1 MNYRNFFF
9 GIIFSFLIFGIVN
22 AVENKILFKVNNE
35 IITSFD
41 IYNELRYLE
50 VINKKFK
57 NIEKKQAFEIA
68 KRSLI
73 REKIKEIELQKVL
86 KELKI
91 EDRIL
96 DNILINYFK
105 KIQIKSTFDF
115 KTYFTSINIDPNL
128 IRKKITIE
136 ILWNEFIFDKY
147 NQSVKINRQAI
158 INDLKK
164 KDKQKEFL
172 LSEILFDVNENEKI
186 DEKFKLIKNKIEK
199 TSFSETALT
208 YSSSATA
215 DKGGELGWIKETSL
229 SKKINNLMQNIN
241 IGNYSEP
248 IVIPGGFLI
257 LKIEDVREVDSY
269 VNLNKEVEK
278 IIKEKTNEQLNQF
291 SNIFFNK
298 VKKNININEL

>member
-41 IYNELRYLE
+41 IYNELKYLE
-50 VINKKFK
+50 VINEKFK

-91 EDRIL
+91 EDQIL

-105 KIQIKSTFDF
+105 KIQIKSTSDF
-115 KTYFTSINIDPNL
+115 KIYFTSINIDPNL
-128 IRKKITIE
+128 IKKKITTE

-158 INDLKK
+158 INDIKR

-229 SKKINNLMQNIN
+229 NKKIYNLIQNID

-291 SNIFFNK
+291 SNIFLNK
-298 VKKNININEL
+298 VRKNININEL

>member
-41 IYNELRYLE
+41 IYNELKYLE
-50 VINKKFK
+50 VINEKFK

-91 EDRIL
+91 EDQIL

-105 KIQIKSTFDF
+105 KIQIKSTSDF
-115 KTYFTSINIDPNL
+115 KIYFTSINIDPNL
-128 IRKKITIE
+128 IKKKITTE

-158 INDLKK
+158 INDIKR

-186 DEKFKLIKNKIEK
+186 DEKFKLIKNKIKK

-229 SKKINNLMQNIN
+229 NKKIYNLIQNID

-257 LKIEDVREVDSY
+257 LKIEDLREVDSY

-291 SNIFFNK
+291 SNIFLNK
-298 VKKNININEL
+298 VRKNININEL

>member
-35 IITSFD
+35 IITSLD
-41 IYNELRYLE
+41 ILNELGYLKT
-50 VINKKFK
+50 INEQFK
-57 NIEKKQAFEIA
+57 NIEKKQAFELA

-73 REKIKEIELQKVL
+73 REKIKEIELPQVI
-86 KELKI
+86 KEIKI
-91 EDRIL
+91 EDQL
-96 DNILINYFK
+96 LNNMLIKHFN
-105 KIQIKSTFDF
+105 KIKIKSISDF
-115 KTYFTSINIDPNL
+115 ERYFTSINIDPNL
-128 IRKKITIE
+128 IKKKITIE

-158 INDLKK
+158 INDIKK

-199 TSFSETALT
+199 TSFSETALI
-208 YSSSATA
+208 YSDSATA

-229 SKKINNLMQNIN
+229 SKKINNLIQNID

-248 IVIPGGFLI
+248 IVIPGGFLM

-269 VNLNKEVEK
+269 INLNKEVEK

>member
-1 MNYRNFFF
+1 MNFKKIFF

-41 IYNELRYLE
+41 IYNELRYLQ
-50 VINKKFK
+50 VINEKFK

-91 EDRIL
+91 EDQIL
-96 DNILINYFK
+96 ENILINYFK
-105 KIQIKSTFDF
+105 KIQIKSTSDF
-115 KTYFTSINIDPNL
+115 KTYFSSINIDPNL
-128 IRKKITIE
+128 IKKKITTE

-158 INDLKK
+158 INDIKR

-229 SKKINNLMQNIN
+229 SKKINNLIQNID

-298 VKKNININEL
+298 VRKNININEL

>member
-41 IYNELRYLE
+41 IYNELKYLE
-50 VINKKFK
+50 VINEKFK

-91 EDRIL
+91 EDQIL

-105 KIQIKSTFDF
+105 KIQIKSTSDF
-115 KTYFTSINIDPNL
+115 KIYFTSINIDPNL
-128 IRKKITIE
+128 IKKKITTE

-158 INDLKK
+158 INDIKR

-229 SKKINNLMQNIN
+229 NKKIYNLIQNID

-257 LKIEDVREVDSY
+257 LKIEDEKEIDGY
-269 VNLNKEVEK
+269 FDLNKEVDK
-278 IIKEKTNEQLNQF
+278 IIKKKTNDQLNQF
-291 SNIFFNK
+291 SNIYFNK
-298 VKKNININEL
+298 IKKNIVIYEN